1 MLYFIMN
8 IYYVI
13 YIYVL
18 WNLYI
23 YIYRNGDILDILLK
37 KNIKK

>member
-23 YIYRNGDILDILLK
+23 YIYRNGDILLK